1 MDWNWMGCSL
11 WHSSPW
17 FGLAL
22 HWDAATGMLLE
33 CSLELDGRVRCD
45 ACGMLVVA
53 ESDWDG
59 LALGWMELGIGLDG
73 AWVMG
78 CIQWQLLPR

>member
-1 MDWNWMGCSL
+1 
-11 WHSSPW
+11 
-17 FGLAL
+17 
-22 HWDAATGMLLE
+22 
-33 CSLELDGRVRCD
+33 
-45 ACGMLVVA
+45 MLVVA
-53 ESDWDG
+53 GSDWDG